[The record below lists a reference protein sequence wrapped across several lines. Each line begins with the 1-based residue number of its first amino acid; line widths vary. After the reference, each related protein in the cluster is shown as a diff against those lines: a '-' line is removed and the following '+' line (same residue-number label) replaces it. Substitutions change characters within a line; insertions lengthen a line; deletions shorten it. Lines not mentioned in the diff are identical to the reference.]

1 MKVFLLNHNP
11 VVSRLAKLSLE
22 KMGYELE
29 EIASITQISGKC
41 ADIFICDSE
50 LIDPNTD
57 YTPYGKELLF
67 LVPRNFEKKVGKN
80 MLEKPFLP
88 TDFVECI
95 QKITNK
101 TSIKTTQEK
110 PKDLSKDNFTDISN
124 KASDSNFDEFSL
136 MDKNTQNQE
145 AIIPELDD
153 MDEIKLDDKPKQ
165 NTLNFSNEDL
175 NKNEK
180 SLTLSD
186 SLTLDDTLAQEPSNQ
201 GLSDEILNLSD
212 EDSNKNEESNSDA
225 LKEKELNELSLM
237 VDEIDNLSE
246 NKQADNINNQASSQS
261 DQSTSSELDFD
272 SANDDFTD
280 QNNQNA
286 KADLN
291 SFDDENLKFNGAIS
305 DEELNFNQTPQN
317 ESVKDDI
324 KFSDDTA
331 QKSDI
336 NTADELNIGLNDDTS
351 EQLSKI
357 DEAGQDEAKADAP
370 STQEQDLTESISDQ
384 GQYQMFGNLM
394 FNNQNEPEK
403 DEILNS
409 SDDES
414 LKGEVL
420 ENSAD
425 FKIIDENA
433 DEKKDEILNSS
444 DDESLKGE
452 VLENSADFKIIDENA
467 DKKKDEILN
476 KKANENLKFSVDE
489 NLKKDETTQDNM
501 DFKIID
507 ENADEKKDE
516 ILKANTKSKEQ
527 ANNQLDLALLDDE
540 FLELKERDL
549 ASALGESIPEPEIIE
564 PEPAIT
570 EPEVTEPEPKV
581 AEPKVAEPEP
591 EITKPEPQRKV
602 IRLRFDDDIQ
612 PALKRPALEVEPK
625 MLEVH
630 PDDSEELELLK
641 IKRELRFKPKDE
653 IKESPQI
660 LSQEPSI
667 KDEISKREAKS
678 SADEAINFN
687 PQSNILDD
695 ELPKESPQILTPEIK
710 SSLDNELSKT
720 DEKFNLD
727 NETINES
734 PQILSQEPSLDDEI
748 SKADEK
754 SSTDE
759 AINFNSQ
766 SNILDDESPKES
778 PQILTPEIKSS
789 LDDELSK
796 IDEKISE
803 NDEISELDVNAN
815 KDMNFALQDTR
826 LIDEK
831 SNLDDEVNKTD
842 EKSSLDNETINESA
856 QILNQEPSIKDEIS
870 ELDEVANVY
879 ENAIKEDENVPANAL
894 KEDENQSTQD
904 VTQKSQSKLT
914 SFASKIKASKKAT
927 NLDEKELDL
936 AADIYE
942 RAANQAQQAANER
955 VLDEAKDELSTKL
968 SQTLGATLAN
978 STIKEAL
985 KDLNIKIN
993 ISFEDK

>member
-1 MKVFLLNHNP
+1 MPKFFVGLRGFYMKVFLLNHNP

-145 AIIPELDD
+145 AIIPDLDD

-186 SLTLDDTLAQEPSNQ
+186 SLTLDDTPTQAPSNQ

-212 EDSNKNEESNSDA
+212 EDSSKNEESSSDV

-261 DQSTSSELDFD
+261 DQSTSSKLDFD
-272 SANDDFTD
+272 SANDDFSD

-336 NTADELNIGLNDDTS
+336 NTADELNISLNDDTS

-357 DEAGQDEAKADAP
+357 DETGQDEAKADVP
-370 STQEQDLTESISDQ
+370 STQEQDLTESIKQDLTDSISDQ
-384 GQYQMFGNLM
+384 GQYQMFGNSM

-409 SDDES
+409 SDDEI

-420 ENSAD
+420 ENSTD

-433 DEKKDEILNSS
+433 DEKKDEILKSNNDEILKANDDEILKGEVLENGTDFKIIDENVDEKKDEILKSSDDKILKSS
-444 DDESLKGE
+444 DDEILKGE

-476 KKANENLKFSVDE
+476 KKANENLKFGVDE

-527 ANNQLDLALLDDE
+527 ASNQLDLALLDDE

-549 ASALGESIPEPEIIE
+549 ASALGESIPEPEITEPVPEIIE
-564 PEPAIT
+564 PVPAIT

-581 AEPKVAEPEP
+581 TEP
-591 EITKPEPQRKV
+591 EITEPEPQRKV

-660 LSQEPSI
+660 LNQEPNLD
-667 KDEISKREAKS
+667 DEINKREAKS

-695 ELPKESPQILTPEIK
+695 ELPKESPQILSQEPSIKDEISRADEK
-710 SSLDNELSKT
+710 SSADEAINFNPQSNILDDELPK
-720 DEKFNLD
+720 
-727 NETINES
+727 ES
-734 PQILSQEPSLDDEI
+734 PQILSQEPSLD
-748 SKADEK
+748 
-754 SSTDE
+754 
-759 AINFNSQ
+759 
-766 SNILDDESPKES
+766 
-778 PQILTPEIKSS
+778 
-789 LDDELSK
+789 
-796 IDEKISE
+796 
-803 NDEISELDVNAN
+803 
-815 KDMNFALQDTR
+815 
-826 LIDEK
+826 
-831 SNLDDEVNKTD
+831 
-842 EKSSLDNETINESA
+842 
-856 QILNQEPSIKDEIS
+856 DEIS

-904 VTQKSQSKLT
+904 VAQKSQSKLT

>member
-29 EIASITQISGKC
+29 EIASITQISGQC

-145 AIIPELDD
+145 AIIPDLDD

-186 SLTLDDTLAQEPSNQ
+186 SLTLDDTPTQAPSNQ
-201 GLSDEILNLSD
+201 DLSDEILNLSD
-212 EDSNKNEESNSDA
+212 EDSSKNEESSSDV

-246 NKQADNINNQASSQS
+246 NKQVDNINNQASSQS
-261 DQSTSSELDFD
+261 DQSTSSKLDFD

-291 SFDDENLKFNGAIS
+291 SFDNENLKFNGAIS
-305 DEELNFNQTPQN
+305 DEELNLNQTPQN

-331 QKSDI
+331 KKSDI
-336 NTADELNIGLNDDTS
+336 NTADELNISLNDDTS

-357 DEAGQDEAKADAP
+357 DETGQDEAKVGAP

-384 GQYQMFGNLM
+384 GQYQMFGNSM

-403 DEILNS
+403 DEILKS
-409 SDDES
+409 SDDEI

-420 ENSAD
+420 EN
-425 FKIIDENA
+425 
-433 DEKKDEILNSS
+433 
-444 DDESLKGE
+444 G
-452 VLENSADFKIIDENA
+452 
-467 DKKKDEILN
+467 
-476 KKANENLKFSVDE
+476 AN
-489 NLKKDETTQDNM
+489 
-501 DFKIID
+501 FKIID

-549 ASALGESIPEPEIIE
+549 ASALGESIPEPEITK

-570 EPEVTEPEPKV
+570 EPEVTEPKTEIIEPEPK
-581 AEPKVAEPEP
+581 AAEP
-591 EITKPEPQRKV
+591 EITKSEPQRKV

-667 KDEISKREAKS
+667 NDKISRADEKS

-687 PQSNILDD
+687 SQSNILDD
-695 ELPKESPQILTPEIK
+695 ELPKESPQIL
-710 SSLDNELSKT
+710 
-720 DEKFNLD
+720 
-727 NETINES
+727 
-734 PQILSQEPSLDDEI
+734 SQEPSLD
-748 SKADEK
+748 
-754 SSTDE
+754 
-759 AINFNSQ
+759 
-766 SNILDDESPKES
+766 
-778 PQILTPEIKSS
+778 
-789 LDDELSK
+789 
-796 IDEKISE
+796 
-803 NDEISELDVNAN
+803 
-815 KDMNFALQDTR
+815 
-826 LIDEK
+826 
-831 SNLDDEVNKTD
+831 
-842 EKSSLDNETINESA
+842 
-856 QILNQEPSIKDEIS
+856 DEIS

>member
-110 PKDLSKDNFTDISN
+110 PKDLSKDNFADISN

-145 AIIPELDD
+145 AIIPDLDD

-186 SLTLDDTLAQEPSNQ
+186 SLTLDDTPTQAPSNQ

-212 EDSNKNEESNSDA
+212 EDSSKNEESSSDL

-246 NKQADNINNQASSQS
+246 NKQANNINNQASSQS

-272 SANDDFTD
+272 SANDDFSD

-291 SFDDENLKFNGAIS
+291 SFDNENLKFNGAIS

-336 NTADELNIGLNDDTS
+336 NTADELNISLNDDTS

-384 GQYQMFGNLM
+384 GQYQMFGNSM

-403 DEILNS
+403 DEILKS
-409 SDDES
+409 SDDE
-414 LKGEVL
+414 
-420 ENSAD
+420 
-425 FKIIDENA
+425 I
-433 DEKKDEILNSS
+433 
-444 DDESLKGE
+444 LKGE

-549 ASALGESIPEPEIIE
+549 ASALGESIPEPEI
-564 PEPAIT
+564 
-570 EPEVTEPEPKV
+570 TEPEP
-581 AEPKVAEPEP
+581 EVAEPEP
-591 EITKPEPQRKV
+591 EITKPEPVITEPEITEPEPQRKV

-667 KDEISKREAKS
+667 NDKISRADEKS

-687 PQSNILDD
+687 SQSNILDD

-720 DEKFNLD
+720 DEKSSLD

-734 PQILSQEPSLDDEI
+734 PQILSQEPS
-748 SKADEK
+748 
-754 SSTDE
+754 
-759 AINFNSQ
+759 
-766 SNILDDESPKES
+766 
-778 PQILTPEIKSS
+778 IK
-789 LDDELSK
+789 
-796 IDEKISE
+796 
-803 NDEISELDVNAN
+803 DEISELDVNAN
-815 KDMNFALQDTR
+815 KDMNFALQDTS
-826 LIDEK
+826 LI
-831 SNLDDEVNKTD
+831 D

-904 VTQKSQSKLT
+904 VAQKSQSKLT

>member
-110 PKDLSKDNFTDISN
+110 PKDLSKDNFADISN

-186 SLTLDDTLAQEPSNQ
+186 SLTLDDTPTQAHSNQ
-201 GLSDEILNLSD
+201 GLGDEILNLSD
-212 EDSNKNEESNSDA
+212 EDSSKNEESSSDV

-261 DQSTSSELDFD
+261 DQSTSSKLDFD
-272 SANDDFTD
+272 SVNDDFSD

-291 SFDDENLKFNGAIS
+291 SFDNENLKFNGAVS

-336 NTADELNIGLNDDTS
+336 NTADELNISLNDDTS

-384 GQYQMFGNLM
+384 GQYQMFGNSM

-409 SDDES
+409 SDDEM

-433 DEKKDEILNSS
+433 DEKKDENLKAN
-444 DDESLKGE
+444 DDESLKGK
-452 VLENSADFKIIDENA
+452 VLENGADFKIIDENA
-467 DKKKDEILN
+467 DEKKDEILN

-570 EPEVTEPEPKV
+570 EPEVIEPEPKV
-581 AEPKVAEPEP
+581 AEPEVAEHEPEITDPKTEIIEPEPAITEPEVTEPKTEIIEPEPKVAEPE
-591 EITKPEPQRKV
+591 ITEPEPQRKV

-653 IKESPQI
+653 IKESQQI

-667 KDEISKREAKS
+667 KDEISEREAKS
-678 SADEAINFN
+678 SDDEVINFN

-695 ELPKESPQILTPEIK
+695 ELPKESPQIL
-710 SSLDNELSKT
+710 N
-720 DEKFNLD
+720 
-727 NETINES
+727 
-734 PQILSQEPSLDDEI
+734 QEPS
-748 SKADEK
+748 
-754 SSTDE
+754 
-759 AINFNSQ
+759 
-766 SNILDDESPKES
+766 
-778 PQILTPEIKSS
+778 IK
-789 LDDELSK
+789 
-796 IDEKISE
+796 
-803 NDEISELDVNAN
+803 DEISEIDVNAN
-815 KDMNFALQDTR
+815 KDMNFALQDTS

-842 EKSSLDNETINESA
+842 EKSSLDNEVINESA
-856 QILNQEPSIKDEIS
+856 QILSQEPSIKDEIS

-879 ENAIKEDENVPANAL
+879 ENAIKEDENVSANVL

-904 VTQKSQSKLT
+904 ENVTQKSQSKLT

>member
-145 AIIPELDD
+145 AIIPDLDD

-186 SLTLDDTLAQEPSNQ
+186 SLTLDDTPTQAPSNQ

-261 DQSTSSELDFD
+261 DQSTSSKLDFD
-272 SANDDFTD
+272 SANDDFSD

-336 NTADELNIGLNDDTS
+336 NTADELNISLNDDTS

-384 GQYQMFGNLM
+384 GQYQMFGNSM

-403 DEILNS
+403 DEILKS
-409 SDDES
+409 SDDEI

-433 DEKKDEILNSS
+433 DE
-444 DDESLKGE
+444 
-452 VLENSADFKIIDENA
+452 
-467 DKKKDEILN
+467 KKDEILN

-570 EPEVTEPEPKV
+570 EPEVIEPEPKV
-581 AEPKVAEPEP
+581 AEPEVAEHEPEITDPKTEIIEPEPAITEPEITEPKTEIIEPEPKAAEP
-591 EITKPEPQRKV
+591 EITKSEPQRKV

-734 PQILSQEPSLDDEI
+734 PQILSQKPS
-748 SKADEK
+748 
-754 SSTDE
+754 
-759 AINFNSQ
+759 
-766 SNILDDESPKES
+766 
-778 PQILTPEIKSS
+778 IK
-789 LDDELSK
+789 
-796 IDEKISE
+796 
-803 NDEISELDVNAN
+803 DEISELDVNTN
-815 KDMNFALQDTR
+815 KDMNFALQDTS

-842 EKSSLDNETINESA
+842 EKSNLDNETINESE
-856 QILNQEPSIKDEIS
+856 QILSQEPSLDNEIS

-904 VTQKSQSKLT
+904 VAQKSQSKLT

>member
-145 AIIPELDD
+145 AIIPDLDD

-186 SLTLDDTLAQEPSNQ
+186 SLTLDDTPTQAPSNQ

-212 EDSNKNEESNSDA
+212 EDSSKNEESSSDV

-261 DQSTSSELDFD
+261 DQSASSKLDFD
-272 SANDDFTD
+272 SANDDFSD

-291 SFDDENLKFNGAIS
+291 SFDNENLKFNGAIS

-357 DEAGQDEAKADAP
+357 DEAGQDEAKAGAP

-384 GQYQMFGNLM
+384 GQYQMFGNSM

-409 SDDES
+409 SDDEIF
-414 LKGEVL
+414 KGEVL

-433 DEKKDEILNSS
+433 DEKKDEILKANDDESLKGKVLENSADFKIIDENADEKKDEILKSS
-444 DDESLKGE
+444 DDEILKGE

-467 DKKKDEILN
+467 DKKKDEIS
-476 KKANENLKFSVDE
+476 KANDDESLKGEVLENGA
-489 NLKKDETTQDNM
+489 

-581 AEPKVAEPEP
+581 AEP

-653 IKESPQI
+653 IKESAQI
-660 LSQEPSI
+660 LNQEPSI
-667 KDEISKREAKS
+667 KDEISR
-678 SADEAINFN
+678 
-687 PQSNILDD
+687 
-695 ELPKESPQILTPEIK
+695 
-710 SSLDNELSKT
+710 
-720 DEKFNLD
+720 
-727 NETINES
+727 
-734 PQILSQEPSLDDEI
+734 
-748 SKADEK
+748 ADEK

-778 PQILTPEIKSS
+778 PQILSQEPSIK
-789 LDDELSK
+789 
-796 IDEKISE
+796 
-803 NDEISELDVNAN
+803 DEISEIDVNAN
-815 KDMNFALQDTR
+815 KDMNFALQDTS

-842 EKSSLDNETINESA
+842 EKSSLDNEVINENA
-856 QILNQEPSIKDEIS
+856 QILNQEPSLDDEIS

-879 ENAIKEDENVPANAL
+879 ENAIKEDENVPVNAL

-904 VTQKSQSKLT
+904 VAQKSQSKLT

>member
-145 AIIPELDD
+145 AIIPDLDD

-186 SLTLDDTLAQEPSNQ
+186 SLTLDDTPTQAPSNQ

-212 EDSNKNEESNSDA
+212 EDSSKNEESSSDV

-261 DQSTSSELDFD
+261 DQSTSSKLDFD

-286 KADLN
+286 KADLY

-305 DEELNFNQTPQN
+305 DEELNFNQTPPN

-384 GQYQMFGNLM
+384 GQYQMFGNSM

-403 DEILNS
+403 DEILKS
-409 SDDES
+409 SDDEM

-420 ENSAD
+420 ENGA
-425 FKIIDENA
+425 N
-433 DEKKDEILNSS
+433 
-444 DDESLKGE
+444 
-452 VLENSADFKIIDENA
+452 FKIIDENA
-467 DKKKDEILN
+467 DKK
-476 KKANENLKFSVDE
+476 
-489 NLKKDETTQDNM
+489 
-501 DFKIID
+501 
-507 ENADEKKDE
+507 
-516 ILKANTKSKEQ
+516 
-527 ANNQLDLALLDDE
+527 
-540 FLELKERDL
+540 
-549 ASALGESIPEPEIIE
+549 
-564 PEPAIT
+564 
-570 EPEVTEPEPKV
+570 
-581 AEPKVAEPEP
+581 
-591 EITKPEPQRKV
+591 
-602 IRLRFDDDIQ
+602 
-612 PALKRPALEVEPK
+612 
-625 MLEVH
+625 
-630 PDDSEELELLK
+630 
-641 IKRELRFKPKDE
+641 
-653 IKESPQI
+653 
-660 LSQEPSI
+660 
-667 KDEISKREAKS
+667 
-678 SADEAINFN
+678 
-687 PQSNILDD
+687 
-695 ELPKESPQILTPEIK
+695 
-710 SSLDNELSKT
+710 
-720 DEKFNLD
+720 
-727 NETINES
+727 
-734 PQILSQEPSLDDEI
+734 
-748 SKADEK
+748 
-754 SSTDE
+754 
-759 AINFNSQ
+759 
-766 SNILDDESPKES
+766 
-778 PQILTPEIKSS
+778 
-789 LDDELSK
+789 
-796 IDEKISE
+796 
-803 NDEISELDVNAN
+803 
-815 KDMNFALQDTR
+815 
-826 LIDEK
+826 
-831 SNLDDEVNKTD
+831 
-842 EKSSLDNETINESA
+842 
-856 QILNQEPSIKDEIS
+856 
-870 ELDEVANVY
+870 
-879 ENAIKEDENVPANAL
+879 
-894 KEDENQSTQD
+894 
-904 VTQKSQSKLT
+904 
-914 SFASKIKASKKAT
+914 SKK
-927 NLDEKELDL
+927 
-936 AADIYE
+936 
-942 RAANQAQQAANER
+942 R
-955 VLDEAKDELSTKL
+955 
-968 SQTLGATLAN
+968 
-978 STIKEAL
+978 
-985 KDLNIKIN
+985 
-993 ISFEDK
+993 

>member
-110 PKDLSKDNFTDISN
+110 PKDLSKDNFADISN

-145 AIIPELDD
+145 AIIPDLDD

-180 SLTLSD
+180 PLTLSD
-186 SLTLDDTLAQEPSNQ
+186 SLTLDDTPTQAPSNK

-212 EDSNKNEESNSDA
+212 EDSSKNEESSSDV

-261 DQSTSSELDFD
+261 DQSTSSKLDFD
-272 SANDDFTD
+272 SANDDFSD
-280 QNNQNA
+280 QNNQNT

-305 DEELNFNQTPQN
+305 DKELNFNQTPQN

-357 DEAGQDEAKADAP
+357 DEAGQDEAKAGAP

-384 GQYQMFGNLM
+384 GQYQMFGNSM

-403 DEILNS
+403 DEILKS
-409 SDDES
+409 SDDEM

-420 ENSAD
+420 ENGANFKIINENADKKKDEILKSSDDEMLKGEVLENGAD

-433 DEKKDEILNSS
+433 DE
-444 DDESLKGE
+444 
-452 VLENSADFKIIDENA
+452 
-467 DKKKDEILN
+467 KKDEILN

-581 AEPKVAEPEP
+581 AEHEPEITDPKTEIIEPEPAITEPEVTEPKTEIIEPEPKAAEP
-591 EITKPEPQRKV
+591 EITKSEPQRKV

-667 KDEISKREAKS
+667 NDKISRADEKS

-687 PQSNILDD
+687 SQSNILDD
-695 ELPKESPQILTPEIK
+695 ESPKENAQILTPEIK
-710 SSLDNELSKT
+710 SSLDNELSKI
-720 DEKFNLD
+720 DEKSSLD

-734 PQILSQEPSLDDEI
+734 EQILSQEPSLDDEI

-759 AINFNSQ
+759 AINFNPQ
-766 SNILDDESPKES
+766 SNILDDELPK
-778 PQILTPEIKSS
+778 
-789 LDDELSK
+789 
-796 IDEKISE
+796 
-803 NDEISELDVNAN
+803 
-815 KDMNFALQDTR
+815 
-826 LIDEK
+826 
-831 SNLDDEVNKTD
+831 
-842 EKSSLDNETINESA
+842 ESA
-856 QILNQEPSIKDEIS
+856 QILSQEPSLDNEIS

-904 VTQKSQSKLT
+904 VAQKSQSKLT

-942 RAANQAQQAANER
+942 RAANQAQQVANER

>member
-145 AIIPELDD
+145 AIIPDLDD

-186 SLTLDDTLAQEPSNQ
+186 SLTLDDTPTQAPSNQ

-212 EDSNKNEESNSDA
+212 EDSSNNEESSSDL

-246 NKQADNINNQASSQS
+246 NKQANNINNQASSQS

-272 SANDDFTD
+272 SANDDFSD

-384 GQYQMFGNLM
+384 GQYQMFGNSM

-403 DEILNS
+403 DEILKAN
-409 SDDES
+409 DDES

-420 ENSAD
+420 ENGA
-425 FKIIDENA
+425 
-433 DEKKDEILNSS
+433 
-444 DDESLKGE
+444 
-452 VLENSADFKIIDENA
+452 
-467 DKKKDEILN
+467 
-476 KKANENLKFSVDE
+476 
-489 NLKKDETTQDNM
+489 

-570 EPEVTEPEPKV
+570 EPEVTEPKTEIIEP
-581 AEPKVAEPEP
+581 EPKVAEPE
-591 EITKPEPQRKV
+591 ITEPEPQRKV

-653 IKESPQI
+653 IKESQQI
-660 LSQEPSI
+660 LNQEPSI
-667 KDEISKREAKS
+667 KDEISEIDVNANKDMNFALQDTSLIDEKS
-678 SADEAINFN
+678 N
-687 PQSNILDD
+687 LDD
-695 ELPKESPQILTPEIK
+695 EI
-710 SSLDNELSKT
+710 NKT
-720 DEKFNLD
+720 DEKSSLD

-748 SKADEK
+748 NKREAK
-754 SSTDE
+754 SSADE

-766 SNILDDESPKES
+766 SNILDDELPKES
-778 PQILTPEIKSS
+778 PQILS
-789 LDDELSK
+789 
-796 IDEKISE
+796 
-803 NDEISELDVNAN
+803 
-815 KDMNFALQDTR
+815 
-826 LIDEK
+826 
-831 SNLDDEVNKTD
+831 
-842 EKSSLDNETINESA
+842 
-856 QILNQEPSIKDEIS
+856 QEPSIKDEIS

-904 VTQKSQSKLT
+904 LAQKSQSKLT

>member
-145 AIIPELDD
+145 AIIPDLDD

-186 SLTLDDTLAQEPSNQ
+186 SLTLDDTPTQAPSNQ

-212 EDSNKNEESNSDA
+212 EDSSKNEESSSDV

-246 NKQADNINNQASSQS
+246 NKQANNINNQASSQS
-261 DQSTSSELDFD
+261 DQSASSELDFD
-272 SANDDFTD
+272 SANDDFSD

-357 DEAGQDEAKADAP
+357 DEAGQDEAKAGAP

-384 GQYQMFGNLM
+384 GQYQMFGNSM

-409 SDDES
+409 SDDEILKGEVLENGTDFKIIDENADEKKDEILKS
-414 LKGEVL
+414 SDDKILKSSDDEILKGEVL

-433 DEKKDEILNSS
+433 DEKKDEILKGNN
-444 DDESLKGE
+444 DESLKGK

-467 DKKKDEILN
+467 DEKKDEILN

-489 NLKKDETTQDNM
+489 NLKKDEATQDNM

-549 ASALGESIPEPEIIE
+549 ASALGESIPEPEITKPEPEVAEPEPEITK

-570 EPEVTEPEPKV
+570 EPEVTEPKTEIIEPEPK
-581 AEPKVAEPEP
+581 AAEP
-591 EITKPEPQRKV
+591 EITKSEPQRKV

-667 KDEISKREAKS
+667 NDKISRADEKS

-687 PQSNILDD
+687 SQSNILDD
-695 ELPKESPQILTPEIK
+695 ELPKESSQILSQEPSIKDEISEIDVNANKDMNFALQDTSLIDEK
-710 SSLDNELSKT
+710 SNLDDEVNKT
-720 DEKFNLD
+720 DEKSNLD

-734 PQILSQEPSLDDEI
+734 PQILSQEPSLD
-748 SKADEK
+748 
-754 SSTDE
+754 
-759 AINFNSQ
+759 
-766 SNILDDESPKES
+766 
-778 PQILTPEIKSS
+778 
-789 LDDELSK
+789 
-796 IDEKISE
+796 
-803 NDEISELDVNAN
+803 
-815 KDMNFALQDTR
+815 
-826 LIDEK
+826 
-831 SNLDDEVNKTD
+831 
-842 EKSSLDNETINESA
+842 
-856 QILNQEPSIKDEIS
+856 DEIS

>member
-95 QKITNK
+95 KKITNK
-101 TSIKTTQEK
+101 TCIKTTQEK

-145 AIIPELDD
+145 AIIPDLDD

-186 SLTLDDTLAQEPSNQ
+186 SLTLDDTPTQAPSNQ
-201 GLSDEILNLSD
+201 GLGDEILNLSD
-212 EDSNKNEESNSDA
+212 GDSSKNEESSSDV

-272 SANDDFTD
+272 SANDDFSD

-357 DEAGQDEAKADAP
+357 DEAGQDEAKAGAP
-370 STQEQDLTESISDQ
+370 STQEQDLTESIKQDLTESISDQ
-384 GQYQMFGNLM
+384 GQYQMFGNSM

-403 DEILNS
+403 DEILKAN
-409 SDDES
+409 DDEI

-420 ENSAD
+420 ENGAD
-425 FKIIDENA
+425 FKIIDENMA
-433 DEKKDEILNSS
+433 EKKDEILKAN
-444 DDESLKGE
+444 DDESLKGK

-467 DKKKDEILN
+467 DKKKDEIS
-476 KKANENLKFSVDE
+476 KANDDESLKGEVLENGA
-489 NLKKDETTQDNM
+489 

-570 EPEVTEPEPKV
+570 EPEVIEPEPKV
-581 AEPKVAEPEP
+581 AEPEVAEHEPEITDPKTEIIEPEPAITEPEITEPKTEIIEPEPKVIEPEPKIAEP
-591 EITKPEPQRKV
+591 EITKSEPQRKV

-667 KDEISKREAKS
+667 NDKISR
-678 SADEAINFN
+678 
-687 PQSNILDD
+687 
-695 ELPKESPQILTPEIK
+695 
-710 SSLDNELSKT
+710 
-720 DEKFNLD
+720 
-727 NETINES
+727 
-734 PQILSQEPSLDDEI
+734 
-748 SKADEK
+748 ADEK
-754 SSTDE
+754 SSADE

-766 SNILDDESPKES
+766 SNILDDELPKES
-778 PQILTPEIKSS
+778 AQILSQEPSIK
-789 LDDELSK
+789 
-796 IDEKISE
+796 
-803 NDEISELDVNAN
+803 DEISELDANAN
-815 KDMNFALQDTR
+815 KDMNFALQDTS
-826 LIDEK
+826 LTDEK

-856 QILNQEPSIKDEIS
+856 QILSQEPSLDDEISKADEKSSTDEAINFNPQSNILDDELPKESVQILNQEPSLDNEIS

-879 ENAIKEDENVPANAL
+879 ENAIKEDENVPVHAL

-904 VTQKSQSKLT
+904 VAQKSQSKLT

>member
-145 AIIPELDD
+145 AIIPDLDD

-186 SLTLDDTLAQEPSNQ
+186 SLTLDDTPTQAPSNQ

-212 EDSNKNEESNSDA
+212 EDSSKNEESNSDA

-246 NKQADNINNQASSQS
+246 NKQANNINNQASSQS
-261 DQSTSSELDFD
+261 DQSASSELDFD
-272 SANDDFTD
+272 SANDDFSD

-291 SFDDENLKFNGAIS
+291 SFDNENLKFNGAIS
-305 DEELNFNQTPQN
+305 DEELNLNQTPQN

-336 NTADELNIGLNDDTS
+336 NTTDELNISLNDDTS

-357 DEAGQDEAKADAP
+357 DEAGQDEAKAGAP

-384 GQYQMFGNLM
+384 GQYQMFGNSM

-403 DEILNS
+403 DEILKS
-409 SDDES
+409 SDDEI

-420 ENSAD
+420 ENSA
-425 FKIIDENA
+425 
-433 DEKKDEILNSS
+433 
-444 DDESLKGE
+444 
-452 VLENSADFKIIDENA
+452 
-467 DKKKDEILN
+467 
-476 KKANENLKFSVDE
+476 
-489 NLKKDETTQDNM
+489 

-570 EPEVTEPEPKV
+570 EPEVIEPEPKV
-581 AEPKVAEPEP
+581 AEPEVAEHEPEITDPKTEIIEPEPAITEPEITEPKTEIIEPEPKVIEPEPKIAEP
-591 EITKPEPQRKV
+591 EITKSEPQRKV

-667 KDEISKREAKS
+667 NDKISR
-678 SADEAINFN
+678 
-687 PQSNILDD
+687 
-695 ELPKESPQILTPEIK
+695 
-710 SSLDNELSKT
+710 
-720 DEKFNLD
+720 
-727 NETINES
+727 
-734 PQILSQEPSLDDEI
+734 
-748 SKADEK
+748 ADEK
-754 SSTDE
+754 SSADE

-766 SNILDDESPKES
+766 SNILDDELPKES
-778 PQILTPEIKSS
+778 AQILSQEPSIK
-789 LDDELSK
+789 
-796 IDEKISE
+796 
-803 NDEISELDVNAN
+803 DEISELDVNAN
-815 KDMNFALQDTR
+815 KDMNFALQDTS
-826 LIDEK
+826 LTDEK
-831 SNLDDEVNKTD
+831 SNLDDEINKTD
-842 EKSSLDNETINESA
+842 EKSSLDNEVIKESP

-879 ENAIKEDENVPANAL
+879 ENAIKEDENVPVNAL

-904 VTQKSQSKLT
+904 LAQKSQSKLT

>member
-95 QKITNK
+95 KKITNK
-101 TSIKTTQEK
+101 TCIKTTQEK

-145 AIIPELDD
+145 AIIPDLDD

-186 SLTLDDTLAQEPSNQ
+186 SLTLDDTPTQAPSNQ
-201 GLSDEILNLSD
+201 GLGDEILNLSD
-212 EDSNKNEESNSDA
+212 GDSSKNEESSSDV

-272 SANDDFTD
+272 SANDDFSD

-357 DEAGQDEAKADAP
+357 DEAGQDEAKAGAP
-370 STQEQDLTESISDQ
+370 STQEQDLTESIKQDLTESISDQ
-384 GQYQMFGNLM
+384 GQYQMFGNSM

-403 DEILNS
+403 DEILKAN
-409 SDDES
+409 DDEI

-420 ENSAD
+420 ENGAD
-425 FKIIDENA
+425 FKIIDENMA
-433 DEKKDEILNSS
+433 EKKDEILKAN
-444 DDESLKGE
+444 DDESLKGK

-467 DKKKDEILN
+467 DK
-476 KKANENLKFSVDE
+476 
-489 NLKKDETTQDNM
+489 
-501 DFKIID
+501 
-507 ENADEKKDE
+507 KKDE

-570 EPEVTEPEPKV
+570 EPEVIEPEPKV
-581 AEPKVAEPEP
+581 AEPKVAEPEIIEP

-660 LSQEPSI
+660 LNQEPSLD
-667 KDEISKREAKS
+667 DEISKADEKS

-695 ELPKESPQILTPEIK
+695 ELPKESAQIL
-710 SSLDNELSKT
+710 N
-720 DEKFNLD
+720 
-727 NETINES
+727 
-734 PQILSQEPSLDDEI
+734 QEPS
-748 SKADEK
+748 
-754 SSTDE
+754 
-759 AINFNSQ
+759 
-766 SNILDDESPKES
+766 
-778 PQILTPEIKSS
+778 IK
-789 LDDELSK
+789 
-796 IDEKISE
+796 
-803 NDEISELDVNAN
+803 DEISELDVNAN
-815 KDMNFALQDTR
+815 KDMNFALQDIS

-842 EKSSLDNETINESA
+842 EKSNLDNETINESA
-856 QILNQEPSIKDEIS
+856 QILSQEPSLNDKISRADEKSSADEAINFNSQSNILDDELPKESPQILSQEPSIKDEIS

-879 ENAIKEDENVPANAL
+879 ENAIKEDENVPVNAL

-904 VTQKSQSKLT
+904 VAQKSQSKLT

>member
-145 AIIPELDD
+145 AIIPDLDD

-186 SLTLDDTLAQEPSNQ
+186 SLTLDDTPTQAPSNQ

-212 EDSNKNEESNSDA
+212 EDSSKNEESSSDV

-261 DQSTSSELDFD
+261 DQSASSKLDFD
-272 SANDDFTD
+272 SANDDFSD

-291 SFDDENLKFNGAIS
+291 SFDNENLKFNGAIS

-384 GQYQMFGNLM
+384 GQYQMFGNSM
-394 FNNQNEPEK
+394 FNNQNKPEK

-420 ENSAD
+420 EN
-425 FKIIDENA
+425 
-433 DEKKDEILNSS
+433 
-444 DDESLKGE
+444 G
-452 VLENSADFKIIDENA
+452 ADFKIIDENA
-467 DKKKDEILN
+467 DK
-476 KKANENLKFSVDE
+476 
-489 NLKKDETTQDNM
+489 
-501 DFKIID
+501 
-507 ENADEKKDE
+507 KKDE

-570 EPEVTEPEPKV
+570 EPEITEPKTEIIEPEPKV
-581 AEPKVAEPEP
+581 AEP
-591 EITKPEPQRKV
+591 EITKSEPQRKV

-653 IKESPQI
+653 IKESAQI
-660 LSQEPSI
+660 LNQEPSI
-667 KDEISKREAKS
+667 KDEISRADEKS

-687 PQSNILDD
+687 SQSNILDD

-720 DEKFNLD
+720 DEKSNLD

-748 SKADEK
+748 SKSDEK

-778 PQILTPEIKSS
+778 PQILSQEPSIK
-789 LDDELSK
+789 
-796 IDEKISE
+796 
-803 NDEISELDVNAN
+803 DEISEIDVNAN
-815 KDMNFALQDTR
+815 KDMNFALQDTS

-831 SNLDDEVNKTD
+831 SNLDDEINKTD
-842 EKSSLDNETINESA
+842 EKSSLDNEVINESA
-856 QILNQEPSIKDEIS
+856 QILSQEPSIKDEIS

-879 ENAIKEDENVPANAL
+879 ENAIKEDENVPVNAL

-904 VTQKSQSKLT
+904 LAQKSQSKLT

>member
-110 PKDLSKDNFTDISN
+110 PKDLSKDNFADISN

-145 AIIPELDD
+145 AIIPDLDD

-186 SLTLDDTLAQEPSNQ
+186 SLTLDDTPTQAPSNQ

-212 EDSNKNEESNSDA
+212 EDSSKNEESSSDV

-261 DQSTSSELDFD
+261 DQSASSKLDFD
-272 SANDDFTD
+272 SANDDFSD

-291 SFDDENLKFNGAIS
+291 SFDNENLKFNGAIS

-384 GQYQMFGNLM
+384 GQYQMFGNSM

-433 DEKKDEILNSS
+433 DKKKDEILKAN
-444 DDESLKGE
+444 DDEILKGE
-452 VLENSADFKIIDENA
+452 VLENGADFKIIDENMA
-467 DKKKDEILN
+467 EKKDEILN
-476 KKANENLKFSVDE
+476 KKANENLKFGVDE

-549 ASALGESIPEPEIIE
+549 ASALGESIPEPEITE
-564 PEPAIT
+564 PEPEVAEPEPEITKPEPVIT
-570 EPEVTEPEPKV
+570 EPEVTEPKTEIIEPEPKV
-581 AEPKVAEPEP
+581 AEP

-653 IKESPQI
+653 IKESTQI
-660 LSQEPSI
+660 LNQEPSI

-734 PQILSQEPSLDDEI
+734 PQILSQKPS
-748 SKADEK
+748 
-754 SSTDE
+754 
-759 AINFNSQ
+759 
-766 SNILDDESPKES
+766 
-778 PQILTPEIKSS
+778 IK
-789 LDDELSK
+789 
-796 IDEKISE
+796 
-803 NDEISELDVNAN
+803 DEISELDANAN
-815 KDMNFALQDTR
+815 KDMNFALQDTS

-842 EKSSLDNETINESA
+842 EKSNLDNETINESE
-856 QILNQEPSIKDEIS
+856 QILSQEPSLDNEIS

-879 ENAIKEDENVPANAL
+879 ENAIKEDENVPVNAL

-904 VTQKSQSKLT
+904 ENVTQKSQSKLT

-927 NLDEKELDL
+927 NTTSRK
-936 AADIYE
+936 
-942 RAANQAQQAANER
+942 
-955 VLDEAKDELSTKL
+955 
-968 SQTLGATLAN
+968 
-978 STIKEAL
+978 
-985 KDLNIKIN
+985 
-993 ISFEDK
+993 

>member
-110 PKDLSKDNFTDISN
+110 PKDLSKDNFADISN

-145 AIIPELDD
+145 AIIPDLDD

-186 SLTLDDTLAQEPSNQ
+186 SLTLDDTPTQAPSNQ

-212 EDSNKNEESNSDA
+212 EDSSKNEESSSDV

-261 DQSTSSELDFD
+261 DQSTSSKLDFD
-272 SANDDFTD
+272 SANDDFSD

-357 DEAGQDEAKADAP
+357 DEAGQDEAKAGAP
-370 STQEQDLTESISDQ
+370 STQEQDLTESIKQDLTESISDQ
-384 GQYQMFGNLM
+384 GQYQMFGNSM

-409 SDDES
+409 SDDEM
-414 LKGEVL
+414 
-420 ENSAD
+420 
-425 FKIIDENA
+425 
-433 DEKKDEILNSS
+433 
-444 DDESLKGE
+444 LKGE

-507 ENADEKKDE
+507 ENADKKKDEISKANDDESLKGEVLENSADFKIIDENVDEKKDE

-549 ASALGESIPEPEIIE
+549 ASALGESIPEPEITEPVPEIIE
-564 PEPAIT
+564 PVPAIT

-581 AEPKVAEPEP
+581 AEPEVAEHEPEITDPKTEIIEPEPAITEPEITEPKTEIIEPEPKVIEPEPKIAEP
-591 EITKPEPQRKV
+591 EITKSEPQRKV

-653 IKESPQI
+653 IKESAQI
-660 LSQEPSI
+660 LSQEPSLD
-667 KDEISKREAKS
+667 DEINKREAKS

-687 PQSNILDD
+687 SQSNILDD
-695 ELPKESPQILTPEIK
+695 ELPKESPQIL
-710 SSLDNELSKT
+710 
-720 DEKFNLD
+720 
-727 NETINES
+727 
-734 PQILSQEPSLDDEI
+734 SQEPS
-748 SKADEK
+748 
-754 SSTDE
+754 
-759 AINFNSQ
+759 
-766 SNILDDESPKES
+766 
-778 PQILTPEIKSS
+778 IK
-789 LDDELSK
+789 
-796 IDEKISE
+796 
-803 NDEISELDVNAN
+803 DEISEIDVNAN
-815 KDMNFALQDTR
+815 KDMNFALQDTS

-831 SNLDDEVNKTD
+831 SNLDYEVNKTD
-842 EKSSLDNETINESA
+842 EKSSLDNETINESP

-879 ENAIKEDENVPANAL
+879 ENAIKEDENVPVNAL

-904 VTQKSQSKLT
+904 LAQKSQSKLT

>member
-110 PKDLSKDNFTDISN
+110 PKDLSKDNFADISN

-145 AIIPELDD
+145 AIIPDLDD
-153 MDEIKLDDKPKQ
+153 MDEIKLDDKSKQ

-186 SLTLDDTLAQEPSNQ
+186 SLTLDDTPTQAPSNQ

-212 EDSNKNEESNSDA
+212 EDSSKNEESSSDV

-261 DQSTSSELDFD
+261 DQSASSKLDFD
-272 SANDDFTD
+272 SANDDFSD
-280 QNNQNA
+280 QINQDT

-291 SFDDENLKFNGAIS
+291 SFDNENLKFNGAIS
-305 DEELNFNQTPQN
+305 DEELNFNQTSQN

-357 DEAGQDEAKADAP
+357 DEAGQDEAKADVP
-370 STQEQDLTESISDQ
+370 STQEQDLTESIKQDLTDSISDQ
-384 GQYQMFGNLM
+384 GQYQMFGNSM

-409 SDDES
+409 SDDEI

-420 ENSAD
+420 ENSTD
-425 FKIIDENA
+425 FKIIDENV
-433 DEKKDEILNSS
+433 DEKKDEILKSS
-444 DDESLKGE
+444 DDEILKDNA
-452 VLENSADFKIIDENA
+452 LQASTDFKIIDENA
-467 DKKKDEILN
+467 DKKKDEIL
-476 KKANENLKFSVDE
+476 KANNDEILK
-489 NLKKDETTQDNM
+489 DNALQAST

-507 ENADEKKDE
+507 ENADKKKDE
-516 ILKANTKSKEQ
+516 ILKASTKSKEQ
-527 ANNQLDLALLDDE
+527 ASNQLDLALLDDE

-564 PEPAIT
+564 PEP
-570 EPEVTEPEPKV
+570 E
-581 AEPKVAEPEP
+581 VAEPEP

-625 MLEVH
+625 MLDVH

-653 IKESPQI
+653 IKQ
-660 LSQEPSI
+660 
-667 KDEISKREAKS
+667 
-678 SADEAINFN
+678 SA
-687 PQSNILDD
+687 
-695 ELPKESPQILTPEIK
+695 QILTPEIK
-710 SSLDNELSKT
+710 SSLDNELSKI
-720 DEKFNLD
+720 DEKSNLD
-727 NETINES
+727 DEAIKQS
-734 PQILSQEPSLDDEI
+734 AQILNQEPSLDDEI

-759 AINFNSQ
+759 AINFNPQ
-766 SNILDDESPKES
+766 SNILDDELPKES
-778 PQILTPEIKSS
+778 AQILSQEPSIK
-789 LDDELSK
+789 
-796 IDEKISE
+796 
-803 NDEISELDVNAN
+803 DEISEIDVNAN
-815 KDMNFALQDTR
+815 KDMNFALQDTS

-831 SNLDDEVNKTD
+831 SNLDDEINKTD
-842 EKSSLDNETINESA
+842 EKSSLDNETINESP
-856 QILNQEPSIKDEIS
+856 QILSQEPSLDNEIS

-879 ENAIKEDENVPANAL
+879 ENAIKEDENVPVNAL

-904 VTQKSQSKLT
+904 VAQKSQSKLT

>member
-95 QKITNK
+95 KNITNK
-101 TSIKTTQEK
+101 TSVKTTQEK

-145 AIIPELDD
+145 AIIPDLDD

-186 SLTLDDTLAQEPSNQ
+186 SLTLDDTPTQAPSNQ

-212 EDSNKNEESNSDA
+212 EDSSKNEESSSDV

-261 DQSTSSELDFD
+261 DQSTSSKLDFD
-272 SANDDFTD
+272 SANDDFSD

-336 NTADELNIGLNDDTS
+336 NTADELNISLNDDTS

-357 DEAGQDEAKADAP
+357 DETGQDEAKVGAP

-384 GQYQMFGNLM
+384 GQYQMFGNSM

-403 DEILNS
+403 DKILNS

-420 ENSAD
+420 ENGAD
-425 FKIIDENA
+425 FKIID
-433 DEKKDEILNSS
+433 D
-444 DDESLKGE
+444 
-452 VLENSADFKIIDENA
+452 NA
-467 DKKKDEILN
+467 DKKKDEIL
-476 KKANENLKFSVDE
+476 KANNDEILKANDDEILKGEVLENG
-489 NLKKDETTQDNM
+489 T

-549 ASALGESIPEPEIIE
+549 ASALGESIPEPEITEPEPEVAEPEPEITK

-581 AEPKVAEPEP
+581 TEPEVAEHEPEIIDPKTEIIEPEP
-591 EITKPEPQRKV
+591 AITEPEVTEPKTEIIEPEPKAAEPDITKSEPQRKV

-660 LSQEPSI
+660 LNQEPSI

-687 PQSNILDD
+687 SQSNILDD
-695 ELPKESPQILTPEIK
+695 ELPKESAQILSQEPSIKDEISEIDVNANKDMNFALQDTSLIDEK
-710 SSLDNELSKT
+710 SNLDDEINKT
-720 DEKFNLD
+720 DEKSSLD

-734 PQILSQEPSLDDEI
+734 PQILSQEPSLNDKI
-748 SKADEK
+748 SRADEK
-754 SSTDE
+754 SSADE
-759 AINFNSQ
+759 AINFNPQ
-766 SNILDDESPKES
+766 SNILDDELPK
-778 PQILTPEIKSS
+778 
-789 LDDELSK
+789 
-796 IDEKISE
+796 
-803 NDEISELDVNAN
+803 
-815 KDMNFALQDTR
+815 
-826 LIDEK
+826 
-831 SNLDDEVNKTD
+831 
-842 EKSSLDNETINESA
+842 ESA

-879 ENAIKEDENVPANAL
+879 ENAIKEDENVPVNAL

-904 VTQKSQSKLT
+904 VAQKSQSKLT

>member
-110 PKDLSKDNFTDISN
+110 PKDLSKDNFADISN

-186 SLTLDDTLAQEPSNQ
+186 SLTLDDTPTQVPSNQ
-201 GLSDEILNLSD
+201 GLGDEILNLSD
-212 EDSNKNEESNSDA
+212 EDSSKNEESNSDL

-246 NKQADNINNQASSQS
+246 NKQANNINNQASSQS
-261 DQSTSSELDFD
+261 DQSASSELDFD

-317 ESVKDDI
+317 ENAKNDDDM
-324 KFSDDTA
+324 SDDTA

-336 NTADELNIGLNDDTS
+336 NVADELDISLNDDTS

-357 DEAGQDEAKADAP
+357 DEAGQDEAKADVP

-384 GQYQMFGNLM
+384 GQYQMFGNSM

-409 SDDES
+409 SDDE
-414 LKGEVL
+414 
-420 ENSAD
+420 
-425 FKIIDENA
+425 I
-433 DEKKDEILNSS
+433 
-444 DDESLKGE
+444 LKGE

-467 DKKKDEILN
+467 DKKKDEIL
-476 KKANENLKFSVDE
+476 
-489 NLKKDETTQDNM
+489 
-501 DFKIID
+501 
-507 ENADEKKDE
+507 
-516 ILKANTKSKEQ
+516 KANTKSKEQ
-527 ANNQLDLALLDDE
+527 ASNQLDLALLDDE

-581 AEPKVAEPEP
+581 AEPEVAEHEPEITDPKTEIIEPEPAITEPEVTEPKTEIIEPEPKAAEP
-591 EITKPEPQRKV
+591 EITKSEPQRKV

-660 LSQEPSI
+660 LNQEPSI
-667 KDEISKREAKS
+667 KDEISRADEKS

-695 ELPKESPQILTPEIK
+695 ELPK
-710 SSLDNELSKT
+710 
-720 DEKFNLD
+720 
-727 NETINES
+727 
-734 PQILSQEPSLDDEI
+734 
-748 SKADEK
+748 
-754 SSTDE
+754 
-759 AINFNSQ
+759 
-766 SNILDDESPKES
+766 
-778 PQILTPEIKSS
+778 
-789 LDDELSK
+789 
-796 IDEKISE
+796 
-803 NDEISELDVNAN
+803 
-815 KDMNFALQDTR
+815 
-826 LIDEK
+826 
-831 SNLDDEVNKTD
+831 
-842 EKSSLDNETINESA
+842 ESA

-904 VTQKSQSKLT
+904 VAQKSQSKLT
-914 SFASKIKASKKAT
+914 SFASKIKTSKKAT

>member
-110 PKDLSKDNFTDISN
+110 PKDLSKDNFADISN

-186 SLTLDDTLAQEPSNQ
+186 SLTLDDTPTQVPSNQ
-201 GLSDEILNLSD
+201 GLGDEILNLSD
-212 EDSNKNEESNSDA
+212 EDSSKNEESNSDL

-246 NKQADNINNQASSQS
+246 NKQANNINNQASSQS
-261 DQSTSSELDFD
+261 DQSASSELDFD

-317 ESVKDDI
+317 ENAKNDDDM
-324 KFSDDTA
+324 SDDTA

-336 NTADELNIGLNDDTS
+336 NVADELDISLNDDTS

-357 DEAGQDEAKADAP
+357 DEAGQDEAKADVP

-384 GQYQMFGNLM
+384 GQYQMFGNSM

-409 SDDES
+409 SDDEI

-420 ENSAD
+420 ENGAD

-433 DEKKDEILNSS
+433 DEKKDEILKSS
-444 DDESLKGE
+444 DDEILKGE

-467 DKKKDEILN
+467 DKKKDEIL
-476 KKANENLKFSVDE
+476 
-489 NLKKDETTQDNM
+489 
-501 DFKIID
+501 
-507 ENADEKKDE
+507 
-516 ILKANTKSKEQ
+516 KANTKSKEQ
-527 ANNQLDLALLDDE
+527 ASNQLDLALLDDE

-581 AEPKVAEPEP
+581 AEPEVAEHEPEITDPKTEIIEPEPAITEPEVTEPKTEIIEPEPKAAEP
-591 EITKPEPQRKV
+591 EITKSEPQRKV

-660 LSQEPSI
+660 LNQEPSI
-667 KDEISKREAKS
+667 KDEISRADEKS

-695 ELPKESPQILTPEIK
+695 ELPKESPQIL
-710 SSLDNELSKT
+710 
-720 DEKFNLD
+720 
-727 NETINES
+727 
-734 PQILSQEPSLDDEI
+734 SQEPS
-748 SKADEK
+748 
-754 SSTDE
+754 
-759 AINFNSQ
+759 
-766 SNILDDESPKES
+766 
-778 PQILTPEIKSS
+778 IK
-789 LDDELSK
+789 
-796 IDEKISE
+796 
-803 NDEISELDVNAN
+803 DEISEIDVNAN
-815 KDMNFALQDTR
+815 KDMNFALQDTS

-842 EKSSLDNETINESA
+842 EKSSLDNETINESAQILSQEPSLKDEISRADEKSSADEAINFNSQSNILDDELPKESA

-904 VTQKSQSKLT
+904 VAQKSQSKLT
-914 SFASKIKASKKAT
+914 SFASKIKTSKKAT

>member
-145 AIIPELDD
+145 AIIPDLDD

-186 SLTLDDTLAQEPSNQ
+186 SLTLDDTPTQAPSNQ

-212 EDSNKNEESNSDA
+212 EDSSKNEESSSDL

-246 NKQADNINNQASSQS
+246 NKQVDNINNQASSQS

-272 SANDDFTD
+272 SANDDFSD

-336 NTADELNIGLNDDTS
+336 NTADELNISLNDDTS

-384 GQYQMFGNLM
+384 GQYQMFGNSM

-409 SDDES
+409 SDDE
-414 LKGEVL
+414 
-420 ENSAD
+420 
-425 FKIIDENA
+425 I
-433 DEKKDEILNSS
+433 
-444 DDESLKGE
+444 LKGE

-476 KKANENLKFSVDE
+476 KKANENLKFGVDE

-549 ASALGESIPEPEIIE
+549 ASALGESIPEPEITEPVPEIIEPEPAIIEPEVIEPEPKVAEPEVAEHEPEITDPKTEIIE

-570 EPEVTEPEPKV
+570 EPEITEPKTEIIEPEPKV
-581 AEPKVAEPEP
+581 IEPEPKIAEP
-591 EITKPEPQRKV
+591 EITKSEPQRKV

-653 IKESPQI
+653 IKESQQI

-678 SADEAINFN
+678 STDEAINFN
-687 PQSNILDD
+687 SQSNILDD

-734 PQILSQEPSLDDEI
+734 PQILSQEPS
-748 SKADEK
+748 
-754 SSTDE
+754 
-759 AINFNSQ
+759 
-766 SNILDDESPKES
+766 
-778 PQILTPEIKSS
+778 
-789 LDDELSK
+789 
-796 IDEKISE
+796 
-803 NDEISELDVNAN
+803 
-815 KDMNFALQDTR
+815 
-826 LIDEK
+826 
-831 SNLDDEVNKTD
+831 
-842 EKSSLDNETINESA
+842 
-856 QILNQEPSIKDEIS
+856 IKDEIS

-904 VTQKSQSKLT
+904 ENVTQKSQSKLT

>member
-145 AIIPELDD
+145 AIIPDLDD

-186 SLTLDDTLAQEPSNQ
+186 SLTLDDTPTQAPSNQ

-212 EDSNKNEESNSDA
+212 EDSSKNEESSSDV

-261 DQSTSSELDFD
+261 DQSTSSKLDFD
-272 SANDDFTD
+272 SANDDFSD

-336 NTADELNIGLNDDTS
+336 NTADELNISLNDDTS

-357 DEAGQDEAKADAP
+357 DETGQDEAKVGAP

-384 GQYQMFGNLM
+384 GQYQMFGNSM

-420 ENSAD
+420 ENGAD
-425 FKIIDENA
+425 FKIID
-433 DEKKDEILNSS
+433 D
-444 DDESLKGE
+444 
-452 VLENSADFKIIDENA
+452 NA
-467 DKKKDEILN
+467 DK
-476 KKANENLKFSVDE
+476 
-489 NLKKDETTQDNM
+489 
-501 DFKIID
+501 
-507 ENADEKKDE
+507 KKDE

-581 AEPKVAEPEP
+581 AEPKAAEP

-653 IKESPQI
+653 IKESQQI

-667 KDEISKREAKS
+667 KDEISEIDVNANKDMNFALQDTSLIDEKS
-678 SADEAINFN
+678 N
-687 PQSNILDD
+687 LDD
-695 ELPKESPQILTPEIK
+695 EI
-710 SSLDNELSKT
+710 NKT
-720 DEKFNLD
+720 DEKSNLD

-754 SSTDE
+754 SSADE
-759 AINFNSQ
+759 AINFNPQ
-766 SNILDDESPKES
+766 SNILDDELPK
-778 PQILTPEIKSS
+778 Q
-789 LDDELSK
+789 
-796 IDEKISE
+796 
-803 NDEISELDVNAN
+803 N
-815 KDMNFALQDTR
+815 
-826 LIDEK
+826 
-831 SNLDDEVNKTD
+831 
-842 EKSSLDNETINESA
+842 A
-856 QILNQEPSIKDEIS
+856 QILNQEPSLDDEIS

-879 ENAIKEDENVPANAL
+879 ENAIKEDENVPVNAL

-904 VTQKSQSKLT
+904 VAQKSKSKLT

-942 RAANQAQQAANER
+942 RAANQAEQAANER

>member
-186 SLTLDDTLAQEPSNQ
+186 SLTLDDTPTQVPSNQ
-201 GLSDEILNLSD
+201 GLGDEILNLSD
-212 EDSNKNEESNSDA
+212 EDSSKNEESSSDV

-261 DQSTSSELDFD
+261 DQSASSELDFD

-291 SFDDENLKFNGAIS
+291 SFDNENLKFNGAIS
-305 DEELNFNQTPQN
+305 DEELNLNQTPQN

-357 DEAGQDEAKADAP
+357 DEAGQDEAKVGAP

-384 GQYQMFGNLM
+384 GQYQMFGNSM

-420 ENSAD
+420 ENGAD
-425 FKIIDENA
+425 FKIIDENMA
-433 DEKKDEILNSS
+433 EKKDEILKSSDDKILKSS
-444 DDESLKGE
+444 DDEILKGE

-467 DKKKDEILN
+467 DKKKDEILKSSDDKILKSSDDEILKGEVLENSADFKIIDENADEKKDEILN

-527 ANNQLDLALLDDE
+527 ASNQLDLALLDGE

-581 AEPKVAEPEP
+581 AEPEVAEHEPEITDPKTEIIEPEPAITEPEVTEPEPKVAEPE
-591 EITKPEPQRKV
+591 ITEPEPQRKV

-653 IKESPQI
+653 IKESAQI
-660 LSQEPSI
+660 LSQEPSLD
-667 KDEISKREAKS
+667 DEINKREAKS

-687 PQSNILDD
+687 SQSNILDD
-695 ELPKESPQILTPEIK
+695 ELPKESPQIL
-710 SSLDNELSKT
+710 
-720 DEKFNLD
+720 
-727 NETINES
+727 
-734 PQILSQEPSLDDEI
+734 SQEPSLD
-748 SKADEK
+748 
-754 SSTDE
+754 
-759 AINFNSQ
+759 
-766 SNILDDESPKES
+766 
-778 PQILTPEIKSS
+778 
-789 LDDELSK
+789 
-796 IDEKISE
+796 
-803 NDEISELDVNAN
+803 
-815 KDMNFALQDTR
+815 
-826 LIDEK
+826 
-831 SNLDDEVNKTD
+831 
-842 EKSSLDNETINESA
+842 
-856 QILNQEPSIKDEIS
+856 DEIS

-904 VTQKSQSKLT
+904 VAQKSQSKLT
-914 SFASKIKASKKAT
+914 SFASKIKTSKKAT

>member
-88 TDFVECI
+88 TDFVEYI

-145 AIIPELDD
+145 AIIPDLDD

-186 SLTLDDTLAQEPSNQ
+186 SLTLDDTPTQAPSNQ

-246 NKQADNINNQASSQS
+246 NKQANNINNQASSQS
-261 DQSTSSELDFD
+261 DQSASSELDFD
-272 SANDDFTD
+272 SANDDFSD

-357 DEAGQDEAKADAP
+357 DEAGQDEAKAGAP

-384 GQYQMFGNLM
+384 GQYQMFGNSM

-403 DEILNS
+403 DEILKS
-409 SDDES
+409 SDDEM

-420 ENSAD
+420 ENSA
-425 FKIIDENA
+425 
-433 DEKKDEILNSS
+433 
-444 DDESLKGE
+444 
-452 VLENSADFKIIDENA
+452 
-467 DKKKDEILN
+467 
-476 KKANENLKFSVDE
+476 
-489 NLKKDETTQDNM
+489 

-564 PEPAIT
+564 PELAITEPEVIEPEPKVAEPEVAEHEPEITDPKTEIIEPEPAIT

-581 AEPKVAEPEP
+581 AEP

-653 IKESPQI
+653 IKESQQI

-667 KDEISKREAKS
+667 NDK
-678 SADEAINFN
+678 
-687 PQSNILDD
+687 
-695 ELPKESPQILTPEIK
+695 
-710 SSLDNELSKT
+710 
-720 DEKFNLD
+720 
-727 NETINES
+727 
-734 PQILSQEPSLDDEI
+734 I

-759 AINFNSQ
+759 AINFNPQ

-778 PQILTPEIKSS
+778 PQIL
-789 LDDELSK
+789 
-796 IDEKISE
+796 
-803 NDEISELDVNAN
+803 
-815 KDMNFALQDTR
+815 
-826 LIDEK
+826 
-831 SNLDDEVNKTD
+831 
-842 EKSSLDNETINESA
+842 
-856 QILNQEPSIKDEIS
+856 NQEPSLDDEIS

-879 ENAIKEDENVPANAL
+879 ENAIKEDEN
-894 KEDENQSTQD
+894 QSTQD
-904 VTQKSQSKLT
+904 VAQKSQSKLT

>member
-29 EIASITQISGKC
+29 EIASITQISGQC

-145 AIIPELDD
+145 AIIPDLDD

-186 SLTLDDTLAQEPSNQ
+186 SLTLDDTPTQAPSNQ
-201 GLSDEILNLSD
+201 DLSDEILNLSD
-212 EDSNKNEESNSDA
+212 EDSSKNEESSSDV

-246 NKQADNINNQASSQS
+246 NKQVDNINNQASSQS
-261 DQSTSSELDFD
+261 DQSTSSKLDFD

-291 SFDDENLKFNGAIS
+291 SFDNENLKFNGAIS
-305 DEELNFNQTPQN
+305 DEELNLNQTPQN

-331 QKSDI
+331 KKSDI
-336 NTADELNIGLNDDTS
+336 NTADELNISLNDDTS

-357 DEAGQDEAKADAP
+357 DETGQDEAKVGAP

-384 GQYQMFGNLM
+384 GQYQMFGNSM

-403 DEILNS
+403 DEILKS
-409 SDDES
+409 SDDEILKGEVLENGANFKIIDENADEKKDEILKANDDES
-414 LKGEVL
+414 LKGKVL

-433 DEKKDEILNSS
+433 DE
-444 DDESLKGE
+444 
-452 VLENSADFKIIDENA
+452 
-467 DKKKDEILN
+467 KKDEILN

-549 ASALGESIPEPEIIE
+549 ASALGESIPEPEITKPEPEVAEPEPEITK

-570 EPEVTEPEPKV
+570 EPEVTEPKTEIIEPEPK
-581 AEPKVAEPEP
+581 AAEP
-591 EITKPEPQRKV
+591 EITKSEPQRKV

-667 KDEISKREAKS
+667 NDKISRADEKS

-687 PQSNILDD
+687 SQSNILDDELPKESSQILNQEPSIKDEISRADEKSSADEAINFNSQSNILDD
-695 ELPKESPQILTPEIK
+695 ELPKESPQIL
-710 SSLDNELSKT
+710 
-720 DEKFNLD
+720 
-727 NETINES
+727 
-734 PQILSQEPSLDDEI
+734 SQEPSLD
-748 SKADEK
+748 
-754 SSTDE
+754 
-759 AINFNSQ
+759 
-766 SNILDDESPKES
+766 
-778 PQILTPEIKSS
+778 
-789 LDDELSK
+789 
-796 IDEKISE
+796 
-803 NDEISELDVNAN
+803 
-815 KDMNFALQDTR
+815 
-826 LIDEK
+826 
-831 SNLDDEVNKTD
+831 
-842 EKSSLDNETINESA
+842 
-856 QILNQEPSIKDEIS
+856 DEIS